1 MKIKAKD
8 VEIKRQ
14 TIISDGL
21 PRTNYYNVY
30 STLYFSLMPI
40 VLFLFNRGSFLLF
53 FYYEKN
59 LENQF
64 FPFFF
69 SFSLIIP
76 IIFSLTAPT

>member
-53 FYYEKN
+53 FY
-59 LENQF
+59 
-64 FPFFF
+64 
-69 SFSLIIP
+69 SLIIMRK
-76 IIFSLTAPT
+76 I